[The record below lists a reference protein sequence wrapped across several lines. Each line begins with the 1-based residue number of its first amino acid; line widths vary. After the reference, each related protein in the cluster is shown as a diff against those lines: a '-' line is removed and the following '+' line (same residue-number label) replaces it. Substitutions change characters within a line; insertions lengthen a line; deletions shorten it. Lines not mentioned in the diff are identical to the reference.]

1 MNEPRWNAVD
11 EYFERTLGLS
21 DPVLTA
27 TLARCRD
34 AGLPPHDVA
43 PNQGKLLQLFAR
55 MTGARRI
62 LEIGTLGGYSA
73 ICMARALPEDGTL
86 VSLEADRHHAE
97 VADAN
102 IRHAGLQARVRIVVG
117 DAAATLA
124 RLREDGEPAFDLVF
138 IDADKA
144 NNAVYL
150 QGALALSRKGTVII
164 GDNIIRAGR
173 IADAQAQGDADVR
186 GVHDFFDLMAR
197 TPGLESTALQTV
209 GCKGWDG
216 FSLAVVD

>member
-1 MNEPRWNAVD
+1 MNDQRWDDVD
-11 EYFERTLGLS
+11 AYFERTLGLS
-21 DPVLTA
+21 DPILAA
-27 TLARCRD
+27 TLARCRE

-43 PNQGKLLQLFAR
+43 PNQGKLLQLFVR
-55 MTGARRI
+55 MTGTRRI

-73 ICMARALPEDGTL
+73 ICMARALPDDGTL
-86 VSLEADRHHAE
+86 VSLEADPHHAE

-124 RLREDGEPAFDLVF
+124 RLREAGEPAFDLVF

-144 NNAVYL
+144 SNAVYL
-150 QGALALSRKGTVII
+150 RGALALSRKGTVII

-173 IADAQAQGDADVR
+173 IADVQAQGDADVR
-186 GVHDFFDLMAR
+186 GVHEFFELMAR
-197 TPGLESTALQTV
+197 TPELEATALQTV

-216 FSLAVVD
+216 FSLAVVG